1 MLKKNLIED
10 INEYIEYWQKC
21 LEDAEKCY
29 PEKDRSD
36 TLNKIMKSLKTLI
49 GTYSVS
55 KIPVNLL
62 PENTMQTSI
71 IT

>member
-1 MLKKNLIED
+1 MSVKKNLIED

-55 KIPVNLL
+55 KNSSELIG
-62 PENTMQTSI
+62 EGKER
-71 IT
+71 